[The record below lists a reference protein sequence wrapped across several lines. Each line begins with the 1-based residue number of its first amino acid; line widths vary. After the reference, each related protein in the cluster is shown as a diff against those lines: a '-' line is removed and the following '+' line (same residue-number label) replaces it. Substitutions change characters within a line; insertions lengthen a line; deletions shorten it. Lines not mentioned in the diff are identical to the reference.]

1 MQQIIKVLSNE
12 VMEKE
17 RKKENAE
24 TGDIT
29 IHNTSCIHETKKL
42 TSLSLLKKAS
52 HRIIVLFISSTL
64 FTLISSSIEIKSQLE
79 QTNYESLL
87 LSSV

>member
-1 MQQIIKVLSNE
+1 MKLW
-12 VMEKE
+12 
-17 RKKENAE
+17 RKKEEEKNAE

-42 TSLSLLKKAS
+42 TSLSLLKKDS

-64 FTLISSSIEIKSQLE
+64 FTLISRSIEIKSQLE